1 MKKIVFR
8 VDGNATI
15 GAGHIMRCLSIANAA
30 KEKNI
35 DCIFITSDSSFEQSI
50 VKTGF
55 KNIILNSNYL
65 NISSD
70 FVSFGY
76 FLNKE
81 MPDLVIVDSYF
92 ANNDLFDFLKKN
104 FKVLFVDDLNLF
116 DQNVDYLLNYNEYAF
131 DLGYTSK
138 FSQKKYL
145 LGASFVPLRQEFQN
159 LDEIKTK
166 SEVKSVFF
174 SAGGAD
180 PERICLSFV
189 KKIISLG
196 IFNDLVFHLILGK
209 FEPDKELIREICK
222 NHKGFILHENINN
235 MSQVIRECDL
245 AISAAGSTLY
255 EICACGVP
263 CITFITEEN
272 QVLGAKAFSKKG
284 IMLCAGDYRTDKN
297 LYDSIASQISE
308 LVNSF
313 FKRKEMHDKALKL
326 VDGKGAERIID
337 FVVAN

>member
-145 LGASFVPLRQEFQN
+145 LGASFV
-159 LDEIKTK
+159 
-166 SEVKSVFF
+166 
-174 SAGGAD
+174 
-180 PERICLSFV
+180 
-189 KKIISLG
+189 II
-196 IFNDLVFHLILGK
+196 F
-209 FEPDKELIREICK
+209 
-222 NHKGFILHENINN
+222 
-235 MSQVIRECDL
+235 
-245 AISAAGSTLY
+245 A
-255 EICACGVP
+255 
-263 CITFITEEN
+263 
-272 QVLGAKAFSKKG
+272 
-284 IMLCAGDYRTDKN
+284 
-297 LYDSIASQISE
+297 
-308 LVNSF
+308 
-313 FKRKEMHDKALKL
+313 
-326 VDGKGAERIID
+326 
-337 FVVAN
+337 